1 MSTAVDQI
9 ADLLSRLQSPDFYE
23 REEAVRSL
31 GSYGEDEA
39 VAGLVMALEDPDMGI
54 RELAADLLAQMKGN
68 TASQLLISFLGHADI
83 GTRNL
88 AAEILV
94 KVGEEAVQPLLDD
107 IDNEDYDIRKFI
119 VDVLGL
125 IKDPRSVEQ
134 ICRKLYDE
142 NANVACSAAEA
153 LGLIGSKEAV
163 PALIGAFENVEDS
176 RLPAAEALGKIGDPS
191 SLEQL
196 YAFAKNKDPMI
207 QYVVLEAIGNIGST
221 DSVPS
226 LMPYLDDDDNTIAE
240 TALMAIINISL
251 NNDGKI
257 ECDLPMDKFTQF
269 LFDGIKNH
277 DRKITE
283 FTLSRMKHWYGSEVL
298 SQLLG
303 VLDSVEEEDRQRI
316 SDILIDAGPAAVNS
330 MLDRFTDASLAS
342 KLVLLD
348 VIKQFIDRDI
358 AKRLITFAEDREPD
372 VRQKIAHLLG
382 ISGYAGAIEPLKE
395 MALDSVGHVR
405 CTAYAALGWL
415 ATESEIDFLFE
426 GLKDKYADV
435 RQAVLGA
442 LIVIGAPRVVEKFTG
457 DLYHDDV
464 ERQRLAV
471 TALGMIGDAD
481 VVGPLLGAVNHPDAS
496 VRKLAIASLAR
507 IKSVTDVQPLVLAL
521 SDESAAV
528 RKAAVTALFSVKG
541 QEAVH
546 DIRALLED
554 VDVWV
559 RYHTINAIGELGV
572 ASYANHIMP
581 YLEDDQDIIRIAASK
596 ALALMGCREAIPK
609 LRALGSDKNEDVVQ
623 AVESA
628 VSELE
633 GRI

>member
-1 MSTAVDQI
+1 MNTAVDQI
-9 ADLLSRLQSPDFYE
+9 AELLARLQSPDFYE
-23 REEAVRSL
+23 REEAVRNL

-54 RELAADLLAQMKGN
+54 RELAANLLSQMKGN

-94 KVGEEAVQPLLDD
+94 KIGEEAVGPLLDD
-107 IDNEDYDIRKFI
+107 IDNDDYDIRKFI

-125 IKDPRSVEQ
+125 IKDRRSVEQ

-142 NANVACSAAEA
+142 NSNVACSAAEA
-153 LGLIGSKEAV
+153 LGEIGSKEAV
-163 PALIGAFENVEDS
+163 PALIGSFENVEDA
-176 RLPAAEALGKIGDPS
+176 RLQAAEALGKIGDPS
-191 SLEQL
+191 SLDKL
-196 YAFAKNKDPMI
+196 YGFAKTDDPMI
-207 QYVVLEAIGNIGST
+207 QYVVLEAIGNIGRTESI
-221 DSVPS
+221 SH
-226 LMPYLDDDDNTIAE
+226 LMPHLDDEDSTIAE

-251 NNDGKI
+251 KNDGKI
-257 ECDLPMDKFTQF
+257 ECDLPLDKFTHF
-269 LFDGIKNH
+269 LFDGLKNH
-277 DRKITE
+277 NRKITE
-283 FTLSRMKHWYGSEVL
+283 FTLSTLKHWYGEEVL
-298 SQLLG
+298 SPLLDT
-303 VLDSVEEEDRQRI
+303 LDSVEEEDRCRI
-316 SDILIDAGPAAVNS
+316 SDILVEVGPSSVSS
-330 MLDRFTDASLAS
+330 MLDLFADSSLVA
-342 KLVLLD
+342 KLTMLD
-348 VIKQFIDRDI
+348 VIKQFIDPNT
-358 AKRLITFAEDREPD
+358 AQRLITFAEDPEPD

-382 ISGYAGAIEPLKE
+382 ISGFTGAIEPLKVL
-395 MALDSVGHVR
+395 AGDKIGHVR
-405 CTAYAALGWL
+405 STAYAALGWL
-415 ATESEIDFLFE
+415 ATENEIDFLFE
-426 GLKDKYADV
+426 GLQDSYADV

-442 LIVIGAPRVVEKFTG
+442 LIVIGAPRVVERFTS

-496 VRKLAIASLAR
+496 VRKLAIASLGR
-507 IKSVTDVQPLVLAL
+507 IQSVTDVQPLVLAL

-528 RKAAVTALFSVKG
+528 RKAAVSALLEVKG

-572 ASYANHIMP
+572 ASYADHILP
-581 YLEDDQDIIRIAASK
+581 YLEDDQDIIRIAAVK
-596 ALALMGCREAIPK
+596 ALALMGSLEAVPK
-609 LRALGSDKNEDVVQ
+609 LRELGSDKNEDIVRAVQ
-623 AVESA
+623 SA

-633 GRI
+633 GSV